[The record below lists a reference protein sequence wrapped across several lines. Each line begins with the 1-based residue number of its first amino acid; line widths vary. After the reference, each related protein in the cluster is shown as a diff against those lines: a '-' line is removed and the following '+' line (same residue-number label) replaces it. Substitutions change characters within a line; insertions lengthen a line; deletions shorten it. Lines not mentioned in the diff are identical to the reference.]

1 MEYTNLNF
9 QKMRDGMIEH
19 FEKMSQS
26 RLFRVDVDS
35 KELWDLY
42 LDSFPEEIKGT
53 YREAAWHDCTACR
66 RFFLKVANVISFKHD
81 GEVVSLFSYDTIPE
95 YQEVFNVLHNYIKEH
110 AQIKS
115 VFLTSQDHFGI
126 NHSFEGDNAEN
137 TIRHDHFY
145 LEIPERYIRRGV
157 KVGQDMSQALTDKE
171 VFEGT
176 LNAISFSAIDDVL
189 DMIHDGNLY
198 RGEQW
203 VNQLESLRK
212 YKTKFQDVSEENK
225 NNWLWIN
232 SAKAGTII
240 ARLKNHSIGVL
251 LQDLTDGKD
260 IEYAVKRYEEIVAP
274 SNYQRPKPLFT
285 QAMLDNARA
294 ELEELG
300 YIDSIQRRY
309 AVMSDLKISDV
320 LFANR
325 NLTEEI
331 QDDIFAELSKE
342 AVVKHKNFDHVQEVF
357 ANDFIENIL
366 PSAKEV
372 SLYMDY
378 DLTSNFVSLISSK
391 DPEAKSMFKWDNC
404 MSWAYRNNL
413 ADSMKEQVKA
423 MGGDV
428 DVDLRFSIR
437 WNDQGQWDR
446 SDLDAHCT
454 EPDGTEIFYSHK
466 NSRRTGGWLD
476 VDIINPDKNIPAV
489 ENIRYREI
497 AKMIPGTYRFRVHQF
512 NHHHNNTGFAAEI
525 EFYGNIHRFF
535 YSLEIPHGKYVDV
548 ADVTLENGQLTINP
562 LLDADTMSQDCWNIK
577 LNDFVPVSLIC
588 YSPNY
593 WGDNAVGNKH
603 LFFMLDGCKNDGR
616 PNAWFNEYLN
626 SELHD
631 HRKVMEALGSKAKV
645 EESEN
650 QLSGVGFSYG
660 RDAEVTLKVKDD
672 NGENIIKVKF

>member
-1 MEYTNLNF
+1 MEYSNINF
-9 QKMRDGMIEH
+9 QIMRDGMIEH
-19 FEKMSQS
+19 FKTMSQS
-26 RLFRVDVDS
+26 RLFRVNVDP
-35 KELWDLY
+35 KELWELY
-42 LDSFPEEIKGT
+42 LDSFPEEIKGI
-53 YREAAWHDCTACR
+53 YREAAWHDCTTCR
-66 RFFLKVANVISFKHD
+66 RFFLKMANVVSFNNGEIST
-81 GEVVSLFSYDTIPE
+81 LFGYDTIPE
-95 YQEVFNVLHNYIKEH
+95 YQDVFNALDAHIK
-110 AQIKS
+110 ANSQIQN
-115 VFLTSQDHFGI
+115 VFLTSRDHFGI
-126 NHSFEGDNAEN
+126 NHNFEGDSADS
-137 TIRHDHFY
+137 TMRHDHFY
-145 LEIPERYIRRGV
+145 LEIPERYIRNGV

-171 VFEGT
+171 VFEGS
-176 LNAISFSAIDDVL
+176 LNSISLEAIDAVL
-189 DMIHDGNLY
+189 DIIRDGNLY

-203 VNQLESLRK
+203 TSQLESFRK
-212 YKTKFQDVSEENK
+212 YKIQFNDVSYEDK
-225 NNWLWIN
+225 NNWLWIT

-240 ARLKNHSIGVL
+240 ARIKNHSIGVL
-251 LQDLTDGKD
+251 LQDITDGKD
-260 IEYAVKRYEEIVAP
+260 LEYAVKRYEEIVAP

-300 YIDSIQRRY
+300 YIESIQRRY

-331 QDDIFAELSKE
+331 QDDIFAELSKD
-342 AVVKHKNFDHVQEVF
+342 AVVKHKSFDHAQEMS

-366 PSAKEV
+366 PNAKEV

-378 DLTSNFVSLISSK
+378 NLISNFVSLISPK

-437 WNDQGQWDR
+437 WNDQGQWDQ

-454 EPDGTEIFYSHK
+454 EPDGTEIYYSHK

-476 VDIINPDKNIPAV
+476 VDIIDPQKGVPAV
-489 ENIRYREI
+489 ENIRYREV
-497 AKMIPGTYRFRVHQF
+497 AKMIPGVYKFRVHQF

-525 EFYGNIHRFF
+525 EFGGNIHRFF
-535 YSLEIPHGKYVDV
+535 YPLEIRQGNYIDV
-548 ADVTLENGQLTINP
+548 AEVTLQDGQLSINP
-562 LLDADTMSQDCWNIK
+562 LLDVSTMSQDYWNIK
-577 LNDFVPVSLIC
+577 LNDFTPVSLIC

-631 HRKVMEALGSKAKV
+631 HRKVMEALGSKARV

-672 NGENIIKVKF
+672 NGENVIKVKF